1 MNMIRM
7 GYAQNSKEMLAEAE
21 SEMIIAEN
29 KYHNYLLNHRPA
41 DNAAFKEHLNN
52 VVRNLEL
59 LNNRIDSI
67 QIYGIGYDITKKIKL
82 SDSLSYLKVLAD
94 SLLRNTDNNIDSFV
108 TMDSVYLKKINT
120 TVLSKILIKATDT
133 VKISSVSKKRNFI
146 QKIGD
151 AFSSKKN
158 DSTKVEYIK
167 NNASV
172 NNKGDSIAQS
182 HDSVLHSASN
192 YLQQFYQ
199 KEIDKQMGVRKLIA
213 ANEKELIA
221 LNLSL
226 FEQVNN
232 IFKEIQQQ
240 EFNILNLFIKSSED
254 DIERS
259 KKNIEKAAVTALIL
273 ILILTALL
281 AWNIVKNIRYEKGLI
296 AAYKRAEDLAQAKTR
311 FLRNMSHEIRSP
323 LTAIMGF
330 AEQLEKNSN
339 NQHTELYVQAIK
351 SGSEHLGA
359 IVNQILD
366 FSKFEAGKPVIK
378 NEPLHLKKVIEDVVY
393 SMQINA
399 DKKNI
404 ALIATVNIADDIVVN
419 GDKVLLK
426 QILYNLLGNA
436 VKFTHKGTV
445 KLTAGI
451 QKKEEG
457 AVSLHLTVA
466 DSGIGISK
474 EELPLLFNEFSQL
487 NTHSA
492 QELSPAHGTGLG
504 LFIIKKIIELHKGA
518 ITVQSET
525 GKGSIFTV
533 NLPYQLCKNIPLQQ
547 TTESAAV
554 KNIDISKSR
563 ILVIDDDA
571 LIGLLISKMLSN
583 NQLPFDIA
591 TNSED
596 AMELFNANLY
606 SLVITDIYLPGI
618 SGMELTKTIRSH
630 SDAIKSKLPVI
641 AFTANVLK
649 EDLDSYVSSGMNG
662 YITKP
667 TTEDLFIKTIKQY
680 L

>member
-1 MNMIRM
+1 LIYKNRQLSSGSFILIAISLCVIGLIFYLSVVTIRDFSLLDMNMIRM

-29 KYHNYLLNHRPA
+29 KYHNYLLTHRPA

-67 QIYGIGYDITKKIKL
+67 QIYGIGYDIRKKIKL

-108 TMDSVYLKKINT
+108 SMDPVYLKKINT
-120 TVLSKILIKATDT
+120 TILSKILIKATDT

-151 AFSSKKN
+151 AFSSKKD

-172 NNKGDSIAQS
+172 NNKNDSIARSQ
-182 HDSVLHSASN
+182 DSVLHSVAN

-199 KEIDKQMGVRKLIA
+199 KEMDKQMGVRRLIA
-213 ANEKELIA
+213 ANEKELIT

-296 AAYKRAEDLAQAKTR
+296 AAYERAEDLAQAKTR

-330 AEQLEKNSN
+330 AEQLEKNSK

-378 NEPLHLKKVIEDVVY
+378 NEPLHLKKTIEDVVY

-404 ALIATVNIADDIVVN
+404 TLLI
-419 GDKVLLK
+419 
-426 QILYNLLGNA
+426 
-436 VKFTHKGTV
+436 
-445 KLTAGI
+445 KL
-451 QKKEEG
+451 
-457 AVSLHLTVA
+457 H
-466 DSGIGISK
+466 
-474 EELPLLFNEFSQL
+474 
-487 NTHSA
+487 
-492 QELSPAHGTGLG
+492 
-504 LFIIKKIIELHKGA
+504 
-518 ITVQSET
+518 
-525 GKGSIFTV
+525 
-533 NLPYQLCKNIPLQQ
+533 CKNFIY
-547 TTESAAV
+547 TC
-554 KNIDISKSR
+554 
-563 ILVIDDDA
+563 
-571 LIGLLISKMLSN
+571 LI
-583 NQLPFDIA
+583 
-591 TNSED
+591 
-596 AMELFNANLY
+596 
-606 SLVITDIYLPGI
+606 
-618 SGMELTKTIRSH
+618 
-630 SDAIKSKLPVI
+630 
-641 AFTANVLK
+641 
-649 EDLDSYVSSGMNG
+649 
-662 YITKP
+662 
-667 TTEDLFIKTIKQY
+667 
-680 L
+680 